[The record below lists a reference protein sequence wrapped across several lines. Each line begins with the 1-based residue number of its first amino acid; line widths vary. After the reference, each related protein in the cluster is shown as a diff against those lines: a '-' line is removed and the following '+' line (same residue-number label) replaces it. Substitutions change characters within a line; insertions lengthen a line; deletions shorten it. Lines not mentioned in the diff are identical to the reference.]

1 MIVSPTDLQ
10 VHCIMVKC
18 STFAFKILLRAILS
32 LIASRVSRCM
42 ATLVLIDEC
51 VCVCVCKSLEGDSAQ
66 CLVLRLS

>member
-18 STFAFKILLRAILS
+18 STFAFKILLRGILS

-51 VCVCVCKSLEGDSAQ
+51 VCVRAWKGIQHSA
-66 CLVLRLS
+66 